1 MTSPDLSPELAALLR
16 SARPAAPPELRARVR
31 ELSSRRPEPAFW
43 HRLRLPSR
51 RAALVALPAAA
62 ALALASAGVLGL
74 ARSDGAPEAVPER
87 TEQLAGTTES
97 DKSVPAAGAP
107 STQLGA
113 QDSAVGPT
121 GERAQRVG
129 ATLTVEVADPDAVS
143 RAAQEALDL
152 TRTLG
157 GHVVTSSVTTGD
169 QGSASITVRVPV
181 GKVQEAIVGLSDLGR
196 IVSQQVSIQDL
207 QADLDRMARRERS
220 VLEQIAR
227 ISARLESEDLGAGT
241 RAALEAR
248 RRALRSELRQLRQGI
263 SSTNAEAS
271 MATIQLT
278 VVTSD
283 SLGGVATPSRLDRT
297 LDEALNVLV
306 WEAVVALA
314 VLIVAA
320 PFALVFGAAWL
331 GHRLYRRRE
340 DERLLAT

>member
-1 MTSPDLSPELAALLR
+1 MTSPDMSPELGALLR
-16 SARPAAPPELRARVR
+16 SSRPAAPSELRAHVR
-31 ELSSRRPEPAFW
+31 ELSARQPATSSW
-43 HRLRLPSR
+43 PRLRLPSR
-51 RAALVALPAAA
+51 RAALVVLPAAA

-74 ARSDGAPEAVPER
+74 ARSDGTTEAVPER
-87 TEQLAGTTES
+87 TEQLAGTAES
-97 DKSVPAAGAP
+97 GKGVPGALVP

-113 QDSAVGPT
+113 QDSAATAAGD
-121 GERAQRVG
+121 RAQRVS

-152 TRTLG
+152 TSTLG
-157 GHVVTSSVTTGD
+157 GHVVTSSVATGD
-169 QGSASITVRVPV
+169 EGSASITVRVPV
-181 GKVQEAIVGLSDLGR
+181 ARVQEAIVGLSGLGR

-207 QADLDRMARRERS
+207 QADLDRMERRERS
-220 VLEQIAR
+220 VREQIAR
-227 ISARLESEDLGAGT
+227 ISARLESGSLDDET
-241 RAALEAR
+241 RAVLEAR
-248 RRALRSELRQLRQGI
+248 RRALRSELSQLRQGI

-283 SLGGVATPSRLDRT
+283 SLGGVAVPSRLDRT

-306 WEAVVALA
+306 WEGVVALA

-340 DERLLAT
+340 DDRLLAT